1 MEYAYVEPLLFREM
15 PHTGDERLLER
26 PIIGP
31 FGKGSID
38 VRVVNG
44 WFASRACRN
53 GQALPLHAGIEH
65 PQDEVK
71 EAMIAEFTLWATFG
85 PREVREDKCVE
96 LGFGELD
103 GNGRGCWVF
112 CLWSHGPLASFEER

>member
-1 MEYAYVEPLLFREM
+1 MGY
-15 PHTGDERLLER
+15 TGRERLLER

-31 FGKGSID
+31 FGTGSID

-44 WFASRACRN
+44 WFASRAFRN

-71 EAMIAEFTLWATFG
+71 EVMIAEFALWTTFG
-85 PREVREDKCVE
+85 HREVWEDTCVE

-112 CLWSHGPLASFEER
+112 CLCIHGFLASFEDR